1 MSETVSNLVPSAR
14 AAGFHGKIARR
25 MSTLDPTRLLA
36 AITAVHARFV
46 ADRDD
51 TARAEVLEGA
61 LRAALELTGGAIG
74 FVARVRVIPSGPV
87 LSPERVCATDPDR
100 HNNVV
105 EWLRETLAAS
115 ARGETIPRPLANLA
129 RASEPLILDYE
140 PRLPALDNFLA
151 IPLSRAGRRWQPIA
165 VLALAN
171 RPGGFN
177 LGLVE
182 ELEPLLGACGTVL
195 KAYEDADERAARE
208 AELERSERRFRTFM
222 DASPC
227 VAYITDGERR
237 LVWASQAFGE
247 QFRVDPR
254 EAVGRREED
263 LIPAGMAARTRAIDD
278 KVRAADG
285 IVEMLEPVVDAA
297 GEIHWWQGAKFPIDG
312 AAGER
317 LIGSLALDVSEN
329 VRMTEVLREREAAL
343 AETQELARL
352 GRWTW
357 SPQTKLLRWDAQFER
372 LCGHAEVEGQ
382 TLETLLEF
390 VHPDDVE
397 LTRRTLD
404 KLIREGSSRLTLE
417 HRLLVEGE
425 IREFYVVARVRREG
439 DEGPMVIAV
448 AQDVSDRR
456 KLERSRRELE
466 SKAQKF
472 ESLSVL
478 TGGVAHEFNSLLRGI
493 LGNAGIALDDLAHD
507 SLAAACVQ
515 DIEAGAERAA
525 DLTRQ
530 MLKFSGRGR
539 FVDEGVELSSLIS
552 ALAETINS
560 AVSSAVSVRLAL
572 HPDLPELIGDRA
584 QLRQLI
590 MNLVVNAS
598 EAIGDA
604 PGELTVATGFD
615 QLSAEA
621 LTGLVDDVELGPGHY
636 LWLEVRDT
644 GSGMDEATR
653 QCIFEPFF
661 STRAAGRGL
670 GLAAVLGIVRSHR
683 GGIKVESAPGA
694 GARFRILVPP
704 SGAENGESWS
714 SMA

>member
-1 MSETVSNLVPSAR
+1 MSS
-14 AAGFHGKIARR
+14 
-25 MSTLDPTRLLA
+25 LDPTRLLA
-36 AITAVHARFV
+36 AIAAVHDRFV

-51 TARAEVLEGA
+51 TARGEVLEAA
-61 LRAALELTGGAIG
+61 LLAALELTGGAIG
-74 FVARVRVIPSGPV
+74 FVARVRSIPSGPV
-87 LSPERVCATDPDR
+87 LSPERVCAMDPDR
-100 HNNVV
+100 HANVV
-105 EWLRETLAAS
+105 EWLRETLTAG

-129 RASEPLILDYE
+129 RASEALILDYE

-151 IPLSRAGRRWQPIA
+151 IPLSRHGRRWQPIA
-165 VLALAN
+165 ILALAN

-177 LGLVE
+177 LGLVA

-237 LVWASQAFGE
+237 LVWASQAFGQ
-247 QFRVDPR
+247 QFLVDPQ
-254 EAVGRREED
+254 EAVGRREEE

-285 IVEMLEPVVDAA
+285 FVAMLEPVVDAA
-297 GEIHWWQGAKFPIDG
+297 GDIHWWQGAKFPVDG
-312 AAGER
+312 AAGEQ
-317 LIGSLALDVSEN
+317 LIGSLALDVTEN

-357 SPQTKLLRWDAQFER
+357 SPQGDSLRWDAQFER
-372 LCGHAEVEGQ
+372 LCGCADGEGQ
-382 TLETLLEF
+382 TLATLLELI
-390 VHPDDVE
+390 HPDDVE
-397 LTRRTLD
+397 LTRRALD

-417 HRLLVEGE
+417 HRVLVEGQ
-425 IREFYVVARVRREG
+425 IRELFVVARVRREG
-439 DEGPMVIAV
+439 DEGPVVIAV

-472 ESLSVL
+472 DSLSVL
-478 TGGVAHEFNSLLRGI
+478 TGGVAQEFNALLRGI
-493 LGNAGIALDDLAHD
+493 LGNAGIALDELEHD

-515 DIEAGAERAA
+515 DIEAAAERAA

-539 FVDEGVELSSLIS
+539 FVNEGVELSSLVSGFTERINK
-552 ALAETINS
+552 ALGD
-560 AVSSAVSVRLAL
+560 AVSVRLAL
-572 HPDLPELIGDRA
+572 HPDLPELSGDRT

-598 EAIGDA
+598 EAIGEG
-604 PGELTVATGFD
+604 PGELTVATGFEEFD
-615 QLSAEA
+615 AEA
-621 LTGLVDDVELGPGHY
+621 LGGLVDAVELAPGHY

-670 GLAAVLGIVRSHR
+670 GLAAALGIVRSHE

-694 GARFRILVPP
+694 GARFRIFFPP
-704 SGAENGESWS
+704 SRDPRTGENGESWS

>member
-1 MSETVSNLVPSAR
+1 
-14 AAGFHGKIARR
+14 

-36 AITAVHARFV
+36 AIATVHDRFV
-46 ADRDD
+46 ADRQD
-51 TARAEVLEGA
+51 TARGQVLEAA
-61 LRAALELTGGAIG
+61 LRGALELTGGAIG
-74 FVARVRVIPSGPV
+74 FVARVRLIPSGPV
-87 LSPERVCATDPDR
+87 LSPECVLAVDAER
-100 HNNVV
+100 HQNVV
-105 EWLRETLAAS
+105 DWLHETLTS
-115 ARGETIPRPLANLA
+115 GARGETIPRPLAKLA
-129 RASEPLILDYE
+129 RASEALILDYE

-151 IPLSRAGRRWQPIA
+151 IPLSRDGRRWQPIA
-165 VLALAN
+165 ILALAN

-177 LGLVE
+177 LDLVDGLA
-182 ELEPLLGACGTVL
+182 PLLGACGTVL

-227 VAYITDGERR
+227 VAYITDAERR

-247 QFRVDPR
+247 QFRVDTR

-285 IVEMLEPVVDAA
+285 FVEMLEPVVDAA
-297 GEIHWWQGAKFPIDG
+297 GDIHWWQGAKFPIDG
-312 AAGER
+312 PAGEQ
-317 LIGSLALDVSEN
+317 LVGSLALDVTEN

-343 AETQELARL
+343 AEAQELARL

-357 SPQTKLLRWDAQFER
+357 APQSDNLHWDAQFEG
-372 LCGHAEVEGQ
+372 LCGHADSGSAG
-382 TLETLLEF
+382 LDALLDLI
-390 VHPDDVE
+390 HPDDVE
-397 LTRRTLD
+397 LTRRALD
-404 KLIREGSSRLTLE
+404 ELVRDGNPRLTLE

-425 IREFYVVARVRREG
+425 IRELFVVARVRREG
-439 DEGPMVIAV
+439 DEGPLVIAV

-456 KLERSRRELE
+456 RLERSRRELV

-472 ESLSVL
+472 DSLSVL
-478 TGGVAHEFNSLLRGI
+478 TGGVAHEFRTLLSGI
-493 LGNAGIALDDLAHD
+493 LGNAGIALDDLGHD

-515 DIEAGAERAA
+515 DIETAAERAA

-539 FVDEGVELSSLIS
+539 FVSEGVELSSLIS
-552 ALAETINS
+552 GLAERINN
-560 AVSSAVSVRLAL
+560 AVTSAVSVRLAL
-572 HPDLPELIGDRA
+572 HPDLPELEGDRA

-598 EAIGDA
+598 EAIGES

-615 QLSAEA
+615 DFGPEA
-621 LTGLVDDVELGPGHY
+621 LTDLVDDVELGPGEY
-636 LWLEVRDT
+636 LWVELRDT

-653 QCIFEPFF
+653 RCIFEPFF

-670 GLAAVLGIVRSHR
+670 GLAAALGIVRSHR
-683 GGIKVESAPGA
+683 GGIKVSSSPGS
-694 GARFRILVPP
+694 GACFRILLPP
-704 SGAENGESWS
+704 PRAASASETGEGWS
-714 SMA
+714 SKAL